1 MRLSLL
7 LRSRWDVMV
16 SVALS
21 RPQVI
26 APPMSEI
33 EKRFQSL
40 QLEEERENSLLCNF
54 ELKSLRDER
63 LIAKRAELEREGKE
77 LSELDEQIGV
87 ANAQIE
93 DEWKKKGEQLVQ
105 SLCLNKPRSSEDKDE
120 RSLRRLLDRK
130 LLLVV
135 RQRLGQAN
143 YESPWILPQTK
154 HLPGESLRETAERC
168 LGEIASGVKATI
180 YGNAPIAVFSQK

>member
-1 MRLSLL
+1 
-7 LRSRWDVMV
+7 MV